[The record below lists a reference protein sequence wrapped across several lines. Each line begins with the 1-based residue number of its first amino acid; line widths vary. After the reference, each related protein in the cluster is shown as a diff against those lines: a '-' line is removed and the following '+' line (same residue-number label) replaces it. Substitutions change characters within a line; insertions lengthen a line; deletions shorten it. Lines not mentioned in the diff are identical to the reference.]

1 MYLFNRIK
9 PPTPPQKDHK
19 VKNYT
24 HADQNAT
31 RLNNLNIAIIFLI
44 LYFLCFM

>member
-9 PPTPPQKDHK
+9 PHTPPQKDYK
-19 VKNYT
+19 DKNYT
-24 HADQNAT
+24 HAQQNAT
-31 RLNNLNIAIIFLI
+31 RLYNPNIAIIFLI